1 MSEERVVTI
10 AIHEEGDSLWAEVLE
25 LPGCFATGSTPQ
37 ELQLA
42 LEEAVGMYL
51 SADSE
56 PVTAELKAKEELTPV
71 RQVPARLCLV

>member
-1 MSEERVVTI
+1 MSEERTVTI
-10 AIHEEGDSLWAEVLE
+10 AIHEEDGALWAEVLE

-42 LEEAVGMYL
+42 LEEAVSLYL

-56 PVTAELKAKEELTPV
+56 PVTAELTATGELTPV
-71 RQVPARLCLV
+71 REVPARLCLV